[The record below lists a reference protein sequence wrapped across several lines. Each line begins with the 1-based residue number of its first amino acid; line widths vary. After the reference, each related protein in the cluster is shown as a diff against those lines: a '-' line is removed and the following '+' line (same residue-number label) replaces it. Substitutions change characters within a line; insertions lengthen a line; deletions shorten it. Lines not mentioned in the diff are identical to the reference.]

1 MATQD
6 PAPLGI
12 QPFEAPT
19 PEANQA
25 LSQVLGL
32 AKPAPLNQAQQPP
45 QTTPSAPQVQTNV
58 IVNEKVVTP
67 VGEQPPQPAPTEA
80 TPAAT
85 ATPAEQTAPS
95 AIDSLFESAVPQEVP
110 QDFTNLLKE
119 RYNIPDLAAHL
130 KEYTTLR
137 EQLNIAQ
144 QEASTQKA
152 VIEHINGLSPD
163 MLRAIEEDRKK
174 PGTGVE
180 FLRNLPKGDYSRPGS
195 EQDKFNLVDSRYPGK
210 FTDEEKVDIRTG
222 NADDALKRQF
232 DRYHEMAV
240 MDHDAARGKWQAD
253 RQREVEYRTQHD
265 KKWFEHA
272 AASYAHLEQKAKS
285 LTLDLTPDVK
295 KQHESGTL
303 YSNLFYTQDGFLK
316 PEALELALTIKR
328 LPDILDRVKKS
339 AEVRGKNEGI
349 AEAHLRLPTQPRP
362 TGSEQTINN
371 SPQETPE
378 QKLLSRIL
386 TGR

>member
-12 QPFEAPT
+12 QPFEVPT

-25 LSQVLGL
+25 LSQALGL
-32 AKPAPLNQAQQPP
+32 AKPAPLKQVQQPP
-45 QTTPSAPQVQTNV
+45 QTTPSAPEVQTNV

-67 VGEQPPQPAPTEA
+67 VGEQPPQ
-80 TPAAT
+80 TPATEGAAT
-85 ATPAEQTAPS
+85 SATEQPARSEPS
-95 AIDSLFESAVPQEVP
+95 AIDSLFESTTPQEIP
-110 QDFTNLLKE
+110 QDFTVLLKE

-130 KEYTTLR
+130 KEHTTLR

-144 QEASTQKA
+144 QETATQKA
-152 VIEHINGLSPD
+152 VIEHINALSPD

-180 FLRNLPKGDYSRPGS
+180 FLRNLPKADYSRPGS

-210 FTDEEKVDIRTG
+210 FTDEEKADIRTG

-253 RQREVEYRTQHD
+253 RQKETEFRTNHE
-265 KKWFEHA
+265 KKWYEHA
-272 AASYAHLEQKAKS
+272 AANYAHLEQKAKS
-285 LTLDLTPDVK
+285 LTLDLTPEVK

-328 LPDILDRVKKS
+328 LPDILERVKKS
-339 AEVRGKNEGI
+339 AEVRGKNEGV
-349 AEAHLRLPTQPRP
+349 AESHLRLPSQPRP
-362 TGSEQTINN
+362 TGSELTTNN